1 MIRMDSQLSDK
12 LKKGMIEI
20 IDTSL
25 STISTVKGI
34 RRDTNKRVKIQT
46 KTEITRVVATRSLN
60 IVQNDRLYKMK
71 NPMNNNK
78 RKCDE

>member
-71 NPMNNNK
+71 NLMNNNK